1 MDRRPFICP
10 IVASG
15 AHGSGTMHAI
25 GASGPGRGGMT
36 KGCGH
41 LVADFYL
48 PRPSSGD
55 SPCPEPLLPSPYLAD
70 PQTNT
75 ENTEDGTVR
84 VIIKVTFRLSAT
96 IVARSYGFLFHLVLT
111 S

>member
-36 KGCGH
+36 KGCRH
-41 LVADFYL
+41 LVADFYP

-55 SPCPEPLLPSPYLAD
+55 SPYPEPLLPSPYLAD

-75 ENTEDGTVR
+75 ENTEDGSHDR
-84 VIIKVTFRLSAT
+84 PGSSGGGL
-96 IVARSYGFLFHLVLT
+96 ARGTNTASRTLPDLPT
-111 S
+111 WA